1 MATHLIFFVQW
12 ALCKEGI
19 MQRTK
24 LVDQTA
30 GVCLYVF
37 FLLRKRAV
45 LSHRPSHNPFASEMN
60 RAPFVCRLVSKV
72 LLVYCFGEK
81 TAL

>member
-1 MATHLIFFVQW
+1 MATHLIFFVQR

-30 GVCLYVF
+30 GVCLRVF
-37 FLLRKRAV
+37 F
-45 LSHRPSHNPFASEMN
+45 SPSE
-60 RAPFVCRLVSKV
+60 
-72 LLVYCFGEK
+72 
-81 TAL
+81 